1 MRYLLALLVIPVYA
15 QMANVNVT
23 TSPTQAAIQYVSPA
37 AGACSIQVADMNR
50 AITIASVAQVS
61 TTVTM
66 TTAAPHGLLSG
77 AVIYLE
83 GSGVWNGWQTLTG
96 APSTT
101 TFTFTSALTGGPA
114 GGNAGVLVDD
124 VNPTLYS
131 GSNLDSRAGSITASN
146 SRTFV
151 VGTREADVAS
161 DGNRYSRALQNN
173 SRHHFTLTCST
184 QTFDSEFTTQ
194 NLPLGNTWN
203 DGTVADP
210 ANPGQYSYPTIQWSN
225 LAQTLIDPLTGIR
238 SQRVTGPSGAAAGLA
253 SFVTSPLT
261 NWTGNNNPLTNGG
274 TFATFT
280 GPCGAGTCPL
290 FLRADN
296 LSIFGGASYNTGSS
310 GNSLDWVTVTVN
322 NASAS
327 GTCTGTN
334 CTIDACL
341 TINGVSCATPN
352 KETTLSSTPSPV
364 TFGTTNLMDLW
375 QTSGSPAISR
385 PQVSQATGTLN
396 YVAATKTATVPTP
409 PVGVVFPI
417 WWTAG
422 R

>member
-1 MRYLLALLVIPVYA
+1 MMRATVSLLLSTGGAILTHFSGSRYMRYLFALLARVLQILLIFVVFPPDAVHA

-83 GSGVWNGWQTLTG
+83 GSGVWNGWQTAQQAASQHHDVHLHLCIDWG
-96 APSTT
+96 PSWRQC
-101 TFTFTSALTGGPA
+101 GGIGRRCEPDAVHGIESRLA
-114 GGNAGVLVDD
+114 GRAA
-124 VNPTLYS
+124 
-131 GSNLDSRAGSITASN
+131 SRHRTA
-146 SRTFV
+146 RTFV
-151 VGTREADVAS
+151 VGTRDADVAS

-173 SRHHFTLTCST
+173 SRHHFTLTCSM
-184 QTFDSEFTTQ
+184 QTLDSEFTTA

-203 DGTVADP
+203 DGTVAD
-210 ANPGQYSYPTIQWSN
+210 ASNPGQYSYPTIQWSN

-296 LSIFGGASYNTGSS
+296 LSIFGGASFNTGSVAVIPS
-310 GNSLDWVTVTVN
+310 IGLPSRSTMPAQAEPAPEPT
-322 NASAS
+322 A
-327 GTCTGTN
+327 
-334 CTIDACL
+334 
-341 TINGVSCATPN
+341 P
-352 KETTLSSTPSPV
+352 STPASP
-364 TFGTTNLMDLW
+364 
-375 QTSGSPAISR
+375 S
-385 PQVSQATGTLN
+385 
-396 YVAATKTATVPTP
+396 TA
-409 PVGVVFPI
+409 
-417 WWTAG
+417 
-422 R
+422 